1 MIFLFFITRT
11 NFYLCAPNT
20 LPRALTSKFVNRPLL
35 LLLPALAALGLT
47 TQCQSSKPAV
57 TAAVAPA
64 TTPAAPKEYSYT
76 TAPNDPLGVRVYQ
89 LANGLTVYLS
99 DYKNA
104 PRIQTYLAVRA
115 GSKNDPATATGLA
128 HYLEHMVFKGTSRLG
143 TKDWSKEKPEL
154 DKIEALYET
163 YRGERNDPAARKRT
177 YHQIDSISGVAARYA
192 VPNEYDKLMGSMGAK
207 GSNAHTSNEETVYQ
221 EDIPSNQLEKWAAVQ
236 SERLKEMV
244 PRLFHTEL
252 EAVYEEKNRGLDS
265 DFSKEFE
272 ALNASLYPTHP
283 YGTQTTIGTIEHLQ
297 NPSITEIKKYFGQYY
312 VPNNLALCLSGDL
325 DYDQTIRLIDKY
337 FGGLESKPVPTF
349 ISPVEKP
356 LTTPITKEVVGPQSE
371 NVMLGYRFAGKATRD
386 ALRLRMLDKILTN
399 GQAGLFDLDLNQQ
412 QKVLQAQTFADL
424 NDDYSTHVLYGT
436 PRQGQQLADVQALML
451 AEIAKVKRGDFP
463 DWLIPAIV
471 NNEKLTRTKSYESNE
486 ARASALYESFIERVS
501 WADYLKQ
508 NDDFATI
515 TKAEIIKFA
524 NDNYGSNYVAVF
536 KRNGEDPNK
545 VKVIKPAIT
554 PVPANRDAASAFYT
568 EVSKLPST
576 ELQPVFI
583 DYKKDIQTAN
593 IKPGLPLY
601 YTKNSENG
609 LFSLFYAIDLGTN
622 NNPLL
627 DVATDY
633 LQYLGTGQYSAAQLQ
648 QEFYKL
654 GCSFAVSSSQDRV
667 LISLSGLDSNLEPAM
682 QLFEQLLNN
691 PRPDA
696 AALKNQ
702 VAGILKQRQ
711 DAKLNKGVILNQAML
726 NYAKYGPR
734 NPFTS
739 VVPEAQLKALK
750 PEQLTSLLKSLP
762 TYQHRV
768 LYYGPR
774 PITELNTETS
784 PQSKLNPATGKRE
797 IQLGAV
803 GKRRGNGI
811 ADVLYSLHR
820 TPASLKPTPPAKD
833 FAEQPLKDKK
843 VYWVDYKMVQ
853 AEILFLTKGDTY
865 DRLMVPTVALYN
877 EYFGGGMGS
886 IVFQDLRESKA
897 LAYSAMSRY
906 ANADKTGR
914 SNYIVSYIGTQ
925 SDKLPE
931 AMAGMEGLLT
941 DMPLA
946 DANLAIAKQSI
957 RNSIATDRITH
968 EGVLLSYER
977 ARRLGLDYDVRRD
990 VYDQTQ
996 NMTFGEL
1003 QKFQQVKI
1011 KGQNQVILVIGAK
1024 DRLNFKELAKY
1035 GTVQQLTLKEI
1046 FGY

>member
-1 MIFLFFITRT
+1 M
-11 NFYLCAPNT
+11 N
-20 LPRALTSKFVNRPLL
+20 KPLL

-47 TQCQSSKPAV
+47 TQCQSSKPA
-57 TAAVAPA
+57 TAAVATAPASAPA
-64 TTPAAPKEYSYT
+64 TPKEYRYD
-76 TAPNDPLGVRVYQ
+76 TAPNDPLGVRVYK
-89 LANGLTVYLS
+89 LDNGLTVYLS

-104 PRIQTYLAVRA
+104 PRIQTYVAVRA

-128 HYLEHMVFKGTSRLG
+128 HYLEHMVFKGTSKLG

-154 DKIEALYET
+154 DKIEALYEK
-163 YRGERNDPAARKRT
+163 YRGERNDPVARKRT
-177 YHQIDSISGVAARYA
+177 YHQIDSVSGVAARYA
-192 VPNEYDKLMGSMGAK
+192 VPNEYDKLMGSIGAK

-236 SERLKEMV
+236 SERFTEMV

-265 DFSKEFE
+265 DFNKEFE
-272 ALNASLYPTHP
+272 ALNVSLYPSHP

-312 VPNNLALCLSGDL
+312 VPGNVALCLSGDL

-337 FGGLESKPVPTF
+337 FGSWQGKAAPAFVA
-349 ISPVEKP
+349 PVEKP
-356 LTTPITKEVVGPQSE
+356 ITAPITKEVLGPQSE

-436 PRQGQQLADVQALML
+436 PRQGQKLEEVQALML
-451 AEIAKVKRGDFP
+451 AEVAKVKRGDFP

-471 NNEKLTRTKSYESNE
+471 NNEKLSRTKSYESNE

-508 NDDFATI
+508 NEDFATI
-515 TKAEIIKFA
+515 TKTEIVKFA
-524 NDNYGSNYVAVF
+524 NDNYGQNYVAVF
-536 KRNGEDPNK
+536 KRTGEDPNK
-545 VKVIKPAIT
+545 VKVVKPAIT
-554 PVPANRDAASAFYT
+554 PVPANRDAASAYYK
-568 EVSKLPST
+568 EVSALPSS
-576 ELQPVFI
+576 ELKPVFI
-583 DYKKDIQTAN
+583 DYKKDIQTAD

-601 YTKNSENG
+601 YTRNTENG

-667 LISLSGLDSNLEPAM
+667 LISLSGLDSNLEPAI

-691 PRPDA
+691 PRPDV

-734 NPFTS
+734 NPFTE

-774 PITELNTETS
+774 EVASTANAI
-784 PQSKLNPATGKRE
+784 R
-797 IQLGAV
+797 
-803 GKRRGNGI
+803 
-811 ADVLYSLHR
+811 ADHR
-820 TPASLKPTPPAKD
+820 TPASLKPAPAAKD

-853 AEILFLTKGDTY
+853 AEILFLTKGDIY
-865 DRLMVPTVALYN
+865 DRAMAPTVALYN

-914 SNYIVSYIGTQ
+914 SNYILSYIGTQ

-977 ARRLGLDYDVRRD
+977 ARRLGLDYDLRRD

-996 NMTFGEL
+996 NMTFAEL
-1003 QKFQQVKI
+1003 QKFQQAKI
-1011 KGQNQVILVIGAK
+1011 RGQNQVILVIGAK

>member
-1 MIFLFFITRT
+1 M
-11 NFYLCAPNT
+11 
-20 LPRALTSKFVNRPLL
+20 

-47 TQCQSSKPAV
+47 TQCQSSKPAT
-57 TAAVAPA
+57 TAATTAPA
-64 TTPAAPKEYSYT
+64 ASPAPAKEYRYE
-76 TAPNDPLGVRVYQ
+76 TAPNDPLGVRVYK
-89 LANGLTVYLS
+89 LDNGLTVYLS

-104 PRIQTYLAVRA
+104 PRIQTYVAVRA

-143 TKDWSKEKPEL
+143 TKDWAKEKPEL

-163 YRGERNDPAARKRT
+163 YRGERNDPVARKRT
-177 YHQIDSISGVAARYA
+177 YHQIDSVSGVAARYA
-192 VPNEYDKLMGSMGAK
+192 VPNEYDKLMGSIGAK

-236 SERLKEMV
+236 SERFTEMV

-312 VPNNLALCLSGDL
+312 VPSNVALCLSGDL

-337 FGGLESKPVPTF
+337 FGAWQGKPAPAFVA
-349 ISPVEKP
+349 PVEKP
-356 LTTPITKEVVGPQSE
+356 ITAPITKEVLGPQSE
-371 NVMLGYRFAGKATRD
+371 NVMLGYRFPGKATRD
-386 ALRLRMLDKILTN
+386 ALRLRMLDRILTN

-412 QKVLQAQTFADL
+412 QRVLQAQTFADL

-436 PRQGQQLADVQALML
+436 PRQGQKLEEVQALML
-451 AEIAKVKRGDFP
+451 AEVAKVKRGDFP

-471 NNEKLTRTKSYESNE
+471 NNEKLSRTKSYESNE
-486 ARASALYESFIERVS
+486 ARASAMYEAFIERVS

-508 NDDFATI
+508 NEDFATI
-515 TKAEIIKFA
+515 TKAEIVKFA
-524 NDNYGSNYVAVF
+524 NDNYGQNYVAVF
-536 KRNGEDPNK
+536 KRTGEDPNK
-545 VKVIKPAIT
+545 VKVVKPAIT
-554 PVPANRDAASAFYT
+554 PVPANRDAASAYYT

-576 ELQPVFI
+576 ELKPVFL
-583 DYKKDIQTAN
+583 DYKKDIQTAD

-601 YTKNSENG
+601 YTRNTENG

-633 LQYLGTGQYSAAQLQ
+633 LQYLGTGQHSAAQLQ

-667 LISLSGLDSNLEPAM
+667 LISLSGLDSNLKPAM
-682 QLFEQLLNN
+682 LLFEQLLNN

-734 NPFTS
+734 NPFTNI
-739 VVPEAQLKALK
+739 VPEAQLKALK

-774 PITELNTETS
+774 RMDGSYHMGRDNNGKSITVGSDGITE
-784 PQSKLNPATGKRE
+784 
-797 IQLGAV
+797 I
-803 GKRRGNGI
+803 I
-811 ADVLYSLHR
+811 AADHR
-820 TPASLKPTPPAKD
+820 TPAKLKPTPPAKD

-853 AEILFLTKGDTY
+853 AEILFLTKGDIY
-865 DRLMVPTVALYN
+865 DRALAPTVALYN

-914 SNYIVSYIGTQ
+914 SNYILSYIGTQ

-968 EGVLLSYER
+968 EGILLSYER
-977 ARRLGLDYDVRRD
+977 ARRLGLDYDLRRD

-996 NMTFGEL
+996 NMTFAEL
-1003 QKFQQVKI
+1003 QKFQQAKI
-1011 KGQNQVILVIGAK
+1011 RGQNQVILVIGSK

>member
-1 MIFLFFITRT
+1 MCPCRV
-11 NFYLCAPNT
+11 
-20 LPRALTSKFVNRPLL
+20 PRALTSKFVNRPLL
-35 LLLPALAALGLT
+35 LLLPALATLGLA
-47 TQCQSSKPAV
+47 TQCQSSKPA
-57 TAAVAPA
+57 TAALATAAAP
-64 TTPAAPKEYSYT
+64 TPAATKQYRYE
-76 TAPNDPLGVRVYQ
+76 TAPNDPLGVRVYK
-89 LANGLTVYLS
+89 LENGLTVYLS

-104 PRIQTYLAVRA
+104 PRIQTYVAVRA
-115 GSKNDPATATGLA
+115 GSKNDPAAATGLA

-143 TKDWSKEKPEL
+143 TKDWGKEKPEL

-163 YRGERNDPAARKRT
+163 YRGERNDPVARKRT

-192 VPNEYDKLMGSMGAK
+192 VPNEYDKLMGSIGSK

-236 SERLKEMV
+236 SERFREMV

-252 EAVYEEKNRGLDS
+252 EAVYEEKNRGLDN

-272 ALNASLYPTHP
+272 TLNASLYPTHP

-312 VPNNLALCLSGDL
+312 VPGNVALCLSGDL
-325 DYDQTIRLIDKY
+325 DYDQTIRLIDTY
-337 FGGLESKPVPTF
+337 FGSLPSKPVPAF
-349 ISPVEKP
+349 NAPVEKP
-356 LTTPITKEVVGPQSE
+356 ITAPIVKEVTGPSSE
-371 NVMLGYRFAGKATRD
+371 NVMLGYRLPGKATRD
-386 ALRLRMLDKILTN
+386 GLRLRMLDKILTN

-412 QKVLQAQTFADL
+412 QKVLQAATFADL

-436 PRQGQQLADVQALML
+436 PRQGQSLAEVQALML
-451 AEIAKVKRGDFP
+451 AELAKVKSGNFP

-471 NNEKLTRTKSYESNE
+471 NNEKLSRTKSYESNE

-501 WADYLKQ
+501 WADYVKQ
-508 NDDFATI
+508 NEDFATI
-515 TKAEIIKFA
+515 TKTEIVKFV
-524 NDNYGSNYVAVF
+524 NDNYGPNYVAVL
-536 KRNGEDPNK
+536 KHTGKDPNT
-545 VKVIKPAIT
+545 VKVVKPAIT
-554 PVPANRDAASAFYT
+554 PVPANRDAASDYYK

-576 ELQPVFI
+576 ELQPVFV
-583 DYKKDIQTAN
+583 DYKKDIQTAD

-601 YTKNSENG
+601 YTRNSENG

-633 LQYLGTGQYSAAQLQ
+633 LQYLGTGKYTAAQLQ

-711 DAKLNKGVILNQAML
+711 DAKLSKGVILNQAML

-734 NPFTS
+734 NPFTNIL
-739 VVPEAQLKALK
+739 PETQLRALK
-750 PEQLTSLLKSLP
+750 PEQLTALLKSLP
-762 TYQHRV
+762 TYEHRV

-774 PITELNTETS
+774 VIRHDSVDATTGIVTMGH
-784 PQSKLNPATGKRE
+784 PA
-797 IQLGAV
+797 LGTQESV
-803 GKRRGNGI
+803 VNI
-811 ADVLYSLHR
+811 IHDDHQ
-820 TPASLKPTPPAKD
+820 TPAKLKPAPAAKD
-833 FAEQPLKDKK
+833 FAEQPLSQKK
-843 VYWVDYKMVQ
+843 VYWVDYNMVQ
-853 AEILFLTKGDTY
+853 AEILFLTKGDVY
-865 DRLMVPTVALYN
+865 SKALAPTVALYN

-931 AMAGMEGLLT
+931 AMSGMEGLLT

-946 DANLAIAKQSI
+946 DANLVIAKQSI

-977 ARRLGLDYDVRRD
+977 ARRLGLDYDLRRD
-990 VYDQTQ
+990 VYEQTQ
-996 NMTFGEL
+996 NMSFADL
-1003 QKFQQVKI
+1003 QKFQQAKI
-1011 KGQNQVILVIGAK
+1011 KGQNQVILVIGSK

-1035 GTVQQLTLKEI
+1035 GSVEQLSLKEI

>member
-1 MIFLFFITRT
+1 M
-11 NFYLCAPNT
+11 NKP
-20 LPRALTSKFVNRPLL
+20 SL

-47 TQCQSSKPAV
+47 TQCQSSKPAT
-57 TAAVAPA
+57 TAATA
-64 TTPAAPKEYSYT
+64 TTPAPITASVSTPKEYRYT
-76 TAPNDPLGVRVYQ
+76 TAPNDPLGVRVYK
-89 LANGLTVYLS
+89 LDNGLTVYLS

-104 PRIQTYLAVRA
+104 PRIQTYVAVRA

-128 HYLEHMVFKGTSRLG
+128 HYLEHMVFKGTSKLG
-143 TKDWSKEKPEL
+143 TKDWGKEQAEL
-154 DKIEALYET
+154 NKIEALYET
-163 YRGERNDPAARKRT
+163 YRSQRNDPAARKRT

-192 VPNEYDKLMGSMGAK
+192 VPNEYDKLMGSLGSK

-221 EDIPSNQLEKWAAVQ
+221 EDIPSNQLEKWSAVQ
-236 SERLKEMV
+236 AERFKEMV

-265 DFSKEFE
+265 DFNKEFE

-297 NPSITEIKKYFGQYY
+297 NPSITEIKKYFTQYY
-312 VPNNLALCLSGDL
+312 VPNNVALCLSGDL

-337 FGGLESKPVPTF
+337 FGDWQQKPVPAF
-349 ISPVEKP
+349 NAAVEKP
-356 LTTPITKEVVGPQSE
+356 ITAPITKEVVGPQSE
-371 NVMLGYRFAGKATRD
+371 NVMLGYRLAGKATRD
-386 ALRLRMLDKILTN
+386 GLRLRMLDKILTN

-412 QKVLQAQTFADL
+412 QKVLQAQTFADA

-436 PRQGQQLADVQALML
+436 PRQGQSLEEVKALML
-451 AEIAKVKRGDFP
+451 AEVEKVKKGDFP

-486 ARASALYESFIERVS
+486 ARASAMYEAFIERVS
-501 WADYLKQ
+501 WDDYVKQ
-508 NDDFATI
+508 NADFGTI
-515 TKAEIIKFA
+515 TKAEIVQFA
-524 NDNYGSNYVAVF
+524 KEHYGPNYVAVF
-536 KRNGEDPNK
+536 KRTGKDPNT
-545 VKVIKPAIT
+545 VKVVKPAIT
-554 PVPANRDAASAFYT
+554 PVPANRDAASAYYT

-576 ELQPVFI
+576 ELQPVFV
-583 DYKKDIQTAN
+583 DYKKDIQTTN
-593 IKPGLPLY
+593 IKAGLPLY

-622 NNPLL
+622 NLPLL
-627 DVATDY
+627 EVATDY
-633 LQYLGTGQYSAAQLQ
+633 MQYLGTGQYSAAQLQ

-667 LISLSGLDSNLEPAM
+667 LVSLSGLDSNLEPALK
-682 QLFEQLLNN
+682 LFEQLLNN

-726 NYAKYGPR
+726 NYAKYGVR
-734 NPFTS
+734 NPFTNI
-739 VVPEAQLKALK
+739 VPEAQLKTLK
-750 PEQLTSLLKSLP
+750 PEQLTALLKSLP
-762 TYQHRV
+762 TYEHRV

-774 PITELNTETS
+774 AMRGTKKADDEATAKQIGIDTKSDSWGAKMDITDVIRVLHKT
-784 PQSKLNPATGKRE
+784 PAT
-797 IQLGAV
+797 
-803 GKRRGNGI
+803 
-811 ADVLYSLHR
+811 
-820 TPASLKPTPPAKD
+820 LKPDPAAKD
-833 FAEQPLKDKK
+833 FAEQPLNQKK
-843 VYWVDYKMVQ
+843 VYWVDYNMVQ
-853 AEILFLTKGDTY
+853 AEILFLTKGDVY
-865 DRLMVPTVALYN
+865 SKALAPTVALYN

-897 LAYSAMSRY
+897 LAYSASSRY
-906 ANADKTGR
+906 SNADKTGR
-914 SNYIVSYIGTQ
+914 SNYILSYIGTQ

-931 AMAGMEGLLT
+931 AMSGMENLLT
-941 DMPLA
+941 DMPMA
-946 DANLAIAKQSI
+946 DANLVIAKQSI

-977 ARRLGLDYDVRRD
+977 ARRLGLDYDLRRD
-990 VYDQTQ
+990 VYEQTQ
-996 NMTFGEL
+996 NMTFSEL
-1003 QKFQQVKI
+1003 QKFQQSKI
-1011 KGQNQVILVIGAK
+1011 KGQNQVILVIGSK

-1035 GTVQQLTLKEI
+1035 GDVQQLTLKEI

>member
-1 MIFLFFITRT
+1 MPL
-11 NFYLCAPNT
+11 LQV
-20 LPRALTSKFVNRPLL
+20 PRALTTLFVNRPLL

-47 TQCQSSKPAV
+47 TQCQSSKPAATAATTAPAV
-57 TAAVAPA
+57 TAP
-64 TTPAAPKEYSYT
+64 TPRAYRYE
-76 TAPNDPLGVRVYQ
+76 TAPNDPLGVRVYT
-89 LANGLTVYLS
+89 LANGLKVYLS

-154 DKIEALYET
+154 DKIEALYEV
-163 YRGERNDPAARKRT
+163 YRGERNDPLARKRT

-192 VPNEYDKLMGSMGAK
+192 VPNEYDKLMGSIGAK

-312 VPNNLALCLSGDL
+312 VPGNMALCLSGDL

-337 FGGLESKPVPTF
+337 FGELPAKPAPTF
-349 ISPVEKP
+349 TAPVEKP
-356 LTTPITKEVVGPQSE
+356 ITTPLVKQVVGPASE
-371 NVMLGYRFAGKATRD
+371 NVMLGYRLPGKATRD

-436 PRQGQQLADVQALML
+436 PRQGQKLEEVQALML
-451 AEIAKVKRGDFP
+451 AEVAKVKRGDFP
-463 DWLIPAIV
+463 AWLIPAIV
-471 NNEKLTRTKSYESNE
+471 NNEKLGRTKSYESNE
-486 ARASALYESFIERVS
+486 ARASAMYESFIERVS
-501 WADYLKQ
+501 WADYVQQ
-508 NDDFATI
+508 NEDFATI
-515 TKAEIIKFA
+515 TKAEIVKFA
-524 NDNYGSNYVAVF
+524 NDNYGQNYVAVF
-536 KRNGEDPNK
+536 KRTGEDPNK
-545 VKVIKPAIT
+545 VKVVKPAIT

-568 EVSKLPST
+568 EVSKLPNT

-583 DYKKDIQTAN
+583 DYKTDIEQDT
-593 IKPGLPLY
+593 IKPGLLLY
-601 YTKNSENG
+601 ATRNRENK

-691 PRPDA
+691 PRTDA

-734 NPFTS
+734 NPFTDM
-739 VVPEAQLKALK
+739 VPEAQLKTLK
-750 PEQLTSLLKSLP
+750 PEQLTALLKSLP

-774 PITELNTETS
+774 EVAGITNVIRTE
-784 PQSKLNPATGKRE
+784 
-797 IQLGAV
+797 
-803 GKRRGNGI
+803 
-811 ADVLYSLHR
+811 HR
-820 TPASLKPTPPAKD
+820 TPAILKPDPAAKD

-853 AEILFLTKGDTY
+853 AEILFLTKGDIY
-865 DRLMVPTVALYN
+865 DRTMAPTVALYN

-914 SNYIVSYIGTQ
+914 SNYILSYIGTQ

-977 ARRLGLDYDVRRD
+977 ARRLGLDYDLRRD

-996 NMTFGEL
+996 NMTFAEL
-1003 QKFQQVKI
+1003 QKFQQAKI
-1011 KGQNQVILVIGAK
+1011 RGQNQVILVIGSK

>member
-1 MIFLFFITRT
+1 VPPTEIT
-11 NFYLCAPNT
+11 CA
-20 LPRALTSKFVNRPLL
+20 LPRKIVNKPSLL
-35 LLLPALAALGLT
+35 LFPALAALGLT
-47 TQCQSSKPAV
+47 TQCQSSKPATTAV
-57 TAAVAPA
+57 TTAPTTASVA
-64 TTPAAPKEYSYT
+64 TLKEYRYT
-76 TAPNDPLGVRVYQ
+76 TAPNDPLGVRVYK

-104 PRIQTYLAVRA
+104 PRIQTYVAVRA

-143 TKDWSKEKPEL
+143 TKDWAQEKPQL
-154 DKIEALYET
+154 DKIEALYEK
-163 YRGERNDPAARKRT
+163 YRGERTDPVARKRT

-192 VPNEYDKLMGSMGAK
+192 VPNEYDKLMGSIGSK

-221 EDIPSNQLEKWAAVQ
+221 EDIPSNQLEKWSAVQ
-236 SERLKEMV
+236 AERFKEMV

-252 EAVYEEKNRGLDS
+252 EAVYEEKNRGLDN

-272 ALNASLYPTHP
+272 SLNAALYPTHP

-297 NPSITEIKKYFGQYY
+297 NPSITEIKKYFGENY
-312 VPNNLALCLSGDL
+312 VPSNVALCLSGDL
-325 DYDQTIRLIDKY
+325 DYDQTIRVIDKY
-337 FGGLESKPVPTF
+337 FGDWQAKPAPTF
-349 ISPVEKP
+349 NAPVEKP
-356 LTTPITKEVVGPQSE
+356 LTAATTKEVVGPAAE
-371 NVMLGYRFAGKATRD
+371 NVMVGYRFPGKATRD

-412 QKVLQAQTFADL
+412 QKVLQASSFTDL
-424 NDDYSTHVLYGT
+424 NDDYSSHILYAS
-436 PRQGQQLADVQALML
+436 PRQGQKLEDVRTLML
-451 AEIAKVKRGDFP
+451 AEVEKVKKGDFP

-471 NNEKLTRTKSYESNE
+471 NNEKLQRTKSYESNE

-508 NDDFATI
+508 QDDFGTI
-515 TKAEIIKFA
+515 TKAEIVKFA
-524 NDNYGSNYVAVF
+524 NDNYGANSVTIF
-536 KRNGEDPNK
+536 KRTGKDPNT
-545 VKVIKPAIT
+545 VKVVKPAIT
-554 PVPANRDAASAFYT
+554 PVPANRDAASAYYT

-576 ELQPVFI
+576 ELQPVFV
-583 DYKKDIQTAN
+583 DYKKDIQQAD

-609 LFSLFYAIDLGTN
+609 LFSLFYAIDLGSN
-622 NNPLL
+622 NNPML
-627 DVATDY
+627 DIATDY

-654 GCSFAVSSSQDRV
+654 GCSFAVSSGQDRI
-667 LISLSGLDSNLEPAM
+667 LISLSGLDSNLEPAIK
-682 QLFEQLLNN
+682 LFEQLLNN
-691 PRPDA
+691 PRSDA

-726 NYAKYGPR
+726 NYAKYGKK
-734 NPFTS
+734 NPFTNNLT
-739 VVPEAQLKALK
+739 EQQLQALK
-750 PEQLTSLLKSLP
+750 PEQLTALLKSLP

-774 PITELNTETS
+774 DVNATAAVLRTE
-784 PQSKLNPATGKRE
+784 
-797 IQLGAV
+797 
-803 GKRRGNGI
+803 
-811 ADVLYSLHR
+811 HR
-820 TPASLKPTPPAKD
+820 TPTSLKPVPPPKD

-843 VYWVDYKMVQ
+843 VYWVDYNMVQ
-853 AEILFLTKGDTY
+853 AEILFLTKGDVY
-865 DRLMVPTVALYN
+865 DKAMAPTVALYN

-906 ANADKTGR
+906 ANADKYGR

-931 AMAGMEGLLT
+931 AMTGMENLLT
-941 DMPLA
+941 DLPMA
-946 DANLAIAKQSI
+946 EANLQIAKQSI
-957 RNSIATDRITH
+957 RNSISTDRITH
-968 EGVLLSYER
+968 ENILLSYER
-977 ARRLGLDYDVRRD
+977 ARRLNLDYDLRRD
-990 VYDQTQ
+990 VYEQTKDMSFD
-996 NMTFGEL
+996 NL
-1003 QKFQQVKI
+1003 RKFQQAKV
-1011 KGQNQVILVIGAK
+1011 KGQNQVILVIGSK

-1035 GTVQQLTLKEI
+1035 GSVEQLSLKDI

>member
-1 MIFLFFITRT
+1 VLLSRFDFFV
-11 NFYLCAPNT
+11 FYSPHELLPLCPYKI
-20 LPRALTSKFVNRPLL
+20 PRVLTKKFVNRPLL
-35 LLLPALAALGLT
+35 LLLPALAALGLI
-47 TQCQSSKPAV
+47 TQCQSSKPAASV
-57 TAAVAPA
+57 AATAPA
-64 TTPAAPKEYSYT
+64 AASAAPKEYRYE
-76 TAPNDPLGVRVYQ
+76 TAPNDPLGVRVYK
-89 LANGLTVYLS
+89 LGNGLTVYLS

-192 VPNEYDKLMGSMGAK
+192 VPNEYDKLMGSIGAK

-236 SERLKEMV
+236 SERVQEMV

-265 DFSKEFE
+265 DFNKEFE
-272 ALNASLYPTHP
+272 TLNASLYPNHP

-312 VPNNLALCLSGDL
+312 VPNNMALCLSGDL

-337 FGGLESKPVPTF
+337 FGGLANKPVPAF
-349 ISPVEKP
+349 NVPVEQ
-356 LTTPITKEVVGPQSE
+356 PITAPIVKEVVGPQSE
-371 NVMLGYRFAGKATRD
+371 NVMLGYRFAGKASRD
-386 ALRLRMLDKILTN
+386 GLRLRMLDKILTN

-436 PRQGQQLADVQALML
+436 PRQGQKLEDVQALML
-451 AEIAKVKRGDFP
+451 AEVAKVKRGDFP

-471 NNEKLTRTKSYESNE
+471 NNEKLSRTKSYESNE
-486 ARASALYESFIERVS
+486 ARASAMYEAFIERVS
-501 WADYLKQ
+501 WADYVKQ
-508 NDDFATI
+508 NEDFATI
-515 TKAEIIKFA
+515 TKAEIVKFA
-524 NDNYGSNYVAVF
+524 NDNYGQNYVAVF
-536 KRNGEDPNK
+536 KRTGEDPNK
-545 VKVIKPAIT
+545 VKVVKPAIT
-554 PVPANRDAASAFYT
+554 PVPANRDAASAYYK
-568 EVSKLPST
+568 EVSALPSS
-576 ELQPVFI
+576 ELKPVFI
-583 DYKKDIQTAN
+583 DYKKDIQTAD
-593 IKPGLPLY
+593 IKSGLPLY
-601 YTKNSENG
+601 YTKNTENG

-734 NPFTS
+734 NPFTE

-750 PEQLTSLLKSLP
+750 PEQLTALLKSLP
-762 TYQHRV
+762 SYQHRV

-774 PITELNTETS
+774 EVASTTS
-784 PQSKLNPATGKRE
+784 VIR
-797 IQLGAV
+797 
-803 GKRRGNGI
+803 
-811 ADVLYSLHR
+811 ADHR
-820 TPASLKPTPPAKD
+820 TPASLKPTPAAKD

-853 AEILFLTKGDTY
+853 AEILFLTKGDIY
-865 DRLMVPTVALYN
+865 DRALAPTVALYN

-914 SNYIVSYIGTQ
+914 SNYILSYIGTQ

-977 ARRLGLDYDVRRD
+977 ARRLGLDYDLRRD

-996 NMTFGEL
+996 NMTFAEL
-1003 QKFQQVKI
+1003 QKFQQAKI
-1011 KGQNQVILVIGAK
+1011 KGQNQVILVIGSK

>member
-1 MIFLFFITRT
+1 LIFLFFIPRT
-11 NFYLCAPNT
+11 NFYLCAPIAI
-20 LPRALTSKFVNRPLL
+20 PRFLISLFVNRPLL

-47 TQCQSSKPAV
+47 TQCQSSKPTA
-57 TAAVAPA
+57 TAATTASAA
-64 TTPAAPKEYSYT
+64 TPVAPKEYRYE
-76 TAPNDPLGVRVYQ
+76 TAPNDPLGVRVYK
-89 LANGLTVYLS
+89 LDNGLTVYLS

-104 PRIQTYLAVRA
+104 PRIQTYVAVRA

-128 HYLEHMVFKGTSRLG
+128 HYLEHMVFKGTSKLG

-154 DKIEALYET
+154 DKIEALYEK
-163 YRGERNDPAARKRT
+163 YRGERNDPVARKRT
-177 YHQIDSISGVAARYA
+177 YHQIDSVSGVAARYA
-192 VPNEYDKLMGSMGAK
+192 VPNEYDKLMGSIGAK

-236 SERLKEMV
+236 AERFSEMV

-265 DFSKEFE
+265 DFNKEFE
-272 ALNASLYPTHP
+272 TLNASLYSSHP

-312 VPNNLALCLSGDL
+312 VPGNVALCLSGDL

-337 FGGLESKPVPTF
+337 FGAWQGKPAPAFVAPA
-349 ISPVEKP
+349 EKP
-356 LTTPITKEVVGPQSE
+356 ITAPITKEVLGPQSE
-371 NVMLGYRFAGKATRD
+371 NVMVGYRFPGKATRD
-386 ALRLRMLDKILTN
+386 ALRLRMLDRILTN

-436 PRQGQQLADVQALML
+436 PRQGQKLEEVQALML
-451 AEIAKVKRGDFP
+451 AEVAKVKRGDFP

-471 NNEKLTRTKSYESNE
+471 NNEKLSRTKSYESNE
-486 ARASALYESFIERVS
+486 ARASAMYEAFIERVS
-501 WADYLKQ
+501 WADYVQQ
-508 NDDFATI
+508 NEDFATI
-515 TKAEIIKFA
+515 TKAEIVKFA
-524 NDNYGSNYVAVF
+524 NDNYGQNYVAVF
-536 KRNGEDPNK
+536 KRTGEDPNK
-545 VKVIKPAIT
+545 VKVVKPAIT
-554 PVPANRDAASAFYT
+554 PVPANRDAASAYYK
-568 EVSKLPST
+568 EVSALPST
-576 ELQPVFI
+576 ELKPVFL
-583 DYKKDIQTAN
+583 DYKKDIQTAD

-601 YTKNSENG
+601 YTKNTENG

-654 GCSFAVSSSQDRV
+654 GCSFAISSSQDRV

-682 QLFEQLLNN
+682 KLFEQLLNN

-734 NPFTS
+734 NPFTDI
-739 VVPEAQLKALK
+739 VPEAQLKTLK

-774 PITELNTETS
+774 PLKGDTTT
-784 PQSKLNPATGKRE
+784 
-797 IQLGAV
+797 
-803 GKRRGNGI
+803 I
-811 ADVLYSLHR
+811 ADVLKSVHR

-853 AEILFLTKGDTY
+853 AEILFLTKGDVY
-865 DRLMVPTVALYN
+865 DRAMAPTVALYN

-914 SNYIVSYIGTQ
+914 SNYILSYIGTQ

-977 ARRLGLDYDVRRD
+977 ARRLGLDYDLRRD
-990 VYDQTQ
+990 VYEQTQ

-1003 QKFQQVKI
+1003 QKFQQAKI
-1011 KGQNQVILVIGAK
+1011 RGQNQVILVIGSK

>member
-1 MIFLFFITRT
+1 
-11 NFYLCAPNT
+11 LCPCK
-20 LPRALTSKFVNRPLL
+20 LPRALTSKFVNKPLL

-57 TAAVAPA
+57 TAAAAAPA
-64 TTPAAPKEYSYT
+64 SAPAAPKEYRYE
-76 TAPNDPLGVRVYQ
+76 TAPNDPLGVRVYK
-89 LANGLTVYLS
+89 LDNGLTVYLS

-104 PRIQTYLAVRA
+104 PRIQTYVAVRA

-154 DKIEALYET
+154 DKIEALYEK
-163 YRGERNDPAARKRT
+163 YRGERNDPVARKRT

-192 VPNEYDKLMGSMGAK
+192 VPNEYDKLMGSIGAK

-236 SERLKEMV
+236 SERLQEMV

-265 DFSKEFE
+265 DFNKEFE
-272 ALNASLYPTHP
+272 ALNASLYPSHP

-312 VPNNLALCLSGDL
+312 VPNNIALCLSGDL
-325 DYDQTIRLIDKY
+325 DYDQTIRLIDKH
-337 FGGLESKPVPTF
+337 FGGLASKPVPTF
-349 ISPVEKP
+349 NAAEEKP
-356 LTTPITKEVVGPQSE
+356 LTVPIVKEVVGPQSE

-386 ALRLRMLDKILTN
+386 GLRLRMLDKILTN

-436 PRQGQQLADVQALML
+436 PRQGQKLEDVQALML
-451 AEIAKVKRGDFP
+451 AEVAKVKRGDFP

-471 NNEKLTRTKSYESNE
+471 NNEKLSRTKSYESNE
-486 ARASALYESFIERVS
+486 ARASAMYEAFIERVS
-501 WADYLKQ
+501 WADYVKQ
-508 NDDFATI
+508 NEDFATI
-515 TKAEIIKFA
+515 TKAEIVKFA
-524 NDNYGSNYVAVF
+524 NDNYGQNYVAVF
-536 KRNGEDPNK
+536 KRTGEDPNK
-545 VKVIKPAIT
+545 VKVVKPAIT
-554 PVPANRDAASAFYT
+554 PVPANRDAASAYYK
-568 EVSKLPST
+568 EVSALPSS
-576 ELQPVFI
+576 ELKPVFV
-583 DYKKDIQTAN
+583 DYKKDIQTAD
-593 IKPGLPLY
+593 IKPDLPLY
-601 YTKNSENG
+601 YTQNAENG
-609 LFSLFYAIDLGTN
+609 LFSLFYAFDLGTN

-750 PEQLTSLLKSLP
+750 PEQLTALLKSLP
-762 TYQHRV
+762 SYQHRV

-774 PITELNTETS
+774 EVASTVSII
-784 PQSKLNPATGKRE
+784 R
-797 IQLGAV
+797 
-803 GKRRGNGI
+803 
-811 ADVLYSLHR
+811 ADHR
-820 TPASLKPTPPAKD
+820 TPASLKPAPAAKD

-853 AEILFLTKGDTY
+853 AEILFLTKGDIY
-865 DRLMVPTVALYN
+865 DRAMAPTVALYN

-914 SNYIVSYIGTQ
+914 SNYILSYIGTQ

-977 ARRLGLDYDVRRD
+977 ARRLGLDYDLRRD

-996 NMTFGEL
+996 NMTFAEL
-1003 QKFQQVKI
+1003 QKFQQAKI
-1011 KGQNQVILVIGAK
+1011 RGQNQVILVIGAK

>member
-1 MIFLFFITRT
+1 VPLTKAT
-11 NFYLCAPNT
+11 CA
-20 LPRALTSKFVNRPLL
+20 LPRKIVNKPSLL
-35 LLLPALAALGLT
+35 LFPALAALGLT
-47 TQCQSSKPAV
+47 TQCQSSKPAT
-57 TAAVAPA
+57 TAATTAPITASVA
-64 TTPAAPKEYSYT
+64 TPKGYKYT
-76 TAPNDPLGVRVYQ
+76 TAPNDPLGVRVYK
-89 LANGLTVYLS
+89 LDNGLTVYLS

-104 PRIQTYLAVRA
+104 PRIQTYVAVRA

-143 TKDWSKEKPEL
+143 TKDWAQEKPQL
-154 DKIEALYET
+154 DKIEALYEK
-163 YRGERNDPAARKRT
+163 YRGERNDPVARKRT

-192 VPNEYDKLMGSMGAK
+192 VPNEYDKLMGSIGSK

-221 EDIPSNQLEKWAAVQ
+221 EDIPSNQLEKWSAVQ
-236 SERLKEMV
+236 AERFKEMV

-252 EAVYEEKNRGLDS
+252 EAVYEEKNRGLDN

-272 ALNASLYPTHP
+272 ALNAALYPTHP

-297 NPSITEIKKYFGQYY
+297 NPSITEIKKYFGEYY
-312 VPNNLALCLSGDL
+312 VPGNVALCLSGDL

-337 FGGLESKPVPTF
+337 FGDWQAKPVPTF
-349 ISPVEKP
+349 NAPVEKP
-356 LTTPITKEVVGPQSE
+356 LTTAVTKEIVGPAAE
-371 NVMLGYRFAGKATRD
+371 NVMVGYRFPGKATRD

-412 QKVLQAQTFADL
+412 QKVLQASSFTDL
-424 NDDYSTHVLYGT
+424 NDDYSSHILYGS
-436 PRQGQQLADVQALML
+436 PRQGQKLEEVRALML
-451 AEIAKVKRGDFP
+451 AEVEKVKKGDFP

-471 NNEKLTRTKSYESNE
+471 NNEKLQRTKSYESNE

-508 NDDFATI
+508 QDDFGTI

-524 NDNYGSNYVAVF
+524 NDNYGANSVTVF
-536 KRNGEDPNK
+536 KRTGKDPNT
-545 VKVIKPAIT
+545 VKVVKPAIT
-554 PVPANRDAASAFYT
+554 PVPANRDAASAYYT

-576 ELQPVFI
+576 ELQPVFV
-583 DYKKDIQTAN
+583 DYKKDIQQAE

-601 YTKNSENG
+601 YTNNSENG

-627 DVATDY
+627 DIATDY

-654 GCSFAVSSSQDRV
+654 GCSFAVSSGQDRV
-667 LISLSGLDSNLEPAM
+667 LVSLSGLDSNLEPALK
-682 QLFEQLLNN
+682 LFEQVLNN
-691 PRPDA
+691 PRTDA

-702 VAGILKQRQ
+702 IAGILKQRQ

-734 NPFTS
+734 NPFTNIAS
-739 VVPEAQLKALK
+739 ETQLKALK
-750 PEQLTSLLKSLP
+750 PEQLTALLKSLP

-774 PITELNTETS
+774 DVN
-784 PQSKLNPATGKRE
+784 ATV
-797 IQLGAV
+797 AV
-803 GKRRGNGI
+803 LR
-811 ADVLYSLHR
+811 AEHR
-820 TPASLKPTPPAKD
+820 TPATLKPVPPAKD

-843 VYWVDYKMVQ
+843 VYWVDYNMVQ
-853 AEILFLTKGDTY
+853 AEILFLTKGDVY
-865 DRLMVPTVALYN
+865 DRAMAPTIALYN

-906 ANADKTGR
+906 ANADKYGR

-931 AMAGMEGLLT
+931 AMTGMENLLT
-941 DMPLA
+941 DLPMA
-946 DANLAIAKQSI
+946 EANLQIAKQSI
-957 RNSIATDRITH
+957 RNSISTDRITH
-968 EGVLLSYER
+968 ENILLSYER
-977 ARRLGLDYDVRRD
+977 ARRLNLDYDLRRD
-990 VYDQTQ
+990 VYEQTKDMSFD
-996 NMTFGEL
+996 NL
-1003 QKFQQVKI
+1003 RKFQQAKV
-1011 KGQNQVILVIGAK
+1011 KGQNQVILVIGSK

-1035 GTVQQLTLKEI
+1035 GSVEQLSLKDI

>member
-1 MIFLFFITRT
+1 M
-11 NFYLCAPNT
+11 
-20 LPRALTSKFVNRPLL
+20 
-35 LLLPALAALGLT
+35 LPALAALGLT
-47 TQCQSSKPAV
+47 TQCQSSKPAT
-57 TAAVAPA
+57 TAATTAPA
-64 TTPAAPKEYSYT
+64 ASPAPAKEYRYE
-76 TAPNDPLGVRVYQ
+76 TAPNDPLGVRVYK
-89 LANGLTVYLS
+89 LDNGLTVYLS

-104 PRIQTYLAVRA
+104 PRIQTYVAVRA

-143 TKDWSKEKPEL
+143 TKDWAKEKPEL

-163 YRGERNDPAARKRT
+163 YRGERNDPVARKRT
-177 YHQIDSISGVAARYA
+177 YHQIDSVSGVAARYA
-192 VPNEYDKLMGSMGAK
+192 VPNEYDKLMGSIGAK

-236 SERLKEMV
+236 SERFTEMV

-312 VPNNLALCLSGDL
+312 VPSNVALCLSGDL

-337 FGGLESKPVPTF
+337 FGAWQGKPAPAFVA
-349 ISPVEKP
+349 PVEKP
-356 LTTPITKEVVGPQSE
+356 ITAPITKEVLGPQSE
-371 NVMLGYRFAGKATRD
+371 NVMLGYRFPGKATRD
-386 ALRLRMLDKILTN
+386 ALRLRMLDRILTN

-412 QKVLQAQTFADL
+412 QRVLQAQTFADL

-436 PRQGQQLADVQALML
+436 PRQGQKLEEVQALML
-451 AEIAKVKRGDFP
+451 AEVAKVKRGDFP

-471 NNEKLTRTKSYESNE
+471 NNEKLSRTKSYESNE
-486 ARASALYESFIERVS
+486 ARASAMYEAFIERVS

-508 NDDFATI
+508 NEDFATI
-515 TKAEIIKFA
+515 TKAEIVKFA
-524 NDNYGSNYVAVF
+524 NDNYGQNYVAVF
-536 KRNGEDPNK
+536 KRTGEDPNK
-545 VKVIKPAIT
+545 VKVVKPAIT
-554 PVPANRDAASAFYT
+554 PVPANRDAASAYYT

-576 ELQPVFI
+576 ELKPVFL
-583 DYKKDIQTAN
+583 DYKKDIQTAD

-601 YTKNSENG
+601 YTRNTENG

-633 LQYLGTGQYSAAQLQ
+633 LQYLGTGQHSAAQLQ

-667 LISLSGLDSNLEPAM
+667 LISLSGLDSNLKPAM
-682 QLFEQLLNN
+682 LLFEQLLNN

-734 NPFTS
+734 NPFTNI
-739 VVPEAQLKALK
+739 VPEAQLKALK

-774 PITELNTETS
+774 RMDGSYHMGRDNNGKSITVGSDGITE
-784 PQSKLNPATGKRE
+784 
-797 IQLGAV
+797 I
-803 GKRRGNGI
+803 I
-811 ADVLYSLHR
+811 AADHR
-820 TPASLKPTPPAKD
+820 TPAKLKPTPPAKD

-853 AEILFLTKGDTY
+853 AEILFLTKGDIY
-865 DRLMVPTVALYN
+865 DRALAPTVALYN

-914 SNYIVSYIGTQ
+914 SNYILSYIGTQ

-968 EGVLLSYER
+968 EGILLSYER
-977 ARRLGLDYDVRRD
+977 ARRLGLDYDLRRD

-996 NMTFGEL
+996 NMTFAEL
-1003 QKFQQVKI
+1003 QKFQQAKI
-1011 KGQNQVILVIGAK
+1011 RGQNQVILVIGSK

>member
-1 MIFLFFITRT
+1 
-11 NFYLCAPNT
+11 LCPYK

-47 TQCQSSKPAV
+47 TQCQSSKPAA
-57 TAAVAPA
+57 TAAAVAPA
-64 TTPAAPKEYSYT
+64 TRPATPKEYRYE
-76 TAPNDPLGVRVYQ
+76 TAPNDPLGVRVYK
-89 LANGLTVYLS
+89 LDNGLTVYLS

-104 PRIQTYLAVRA
+104 PRIQTYVAVRA

-163 YRGERNDPAARKRT
+163 YRGERNDPVARKRT

-192 VPNEYDKLMGSMGAK
+192 VPNEYDKLMGSIGAK

-236 SERLKEMV
+236 SERFQEMV

-265 DFSKEFE
+265 DFNKEFE

-312 VPNNLALCLSGDL
+312 VPGNMALCLSGDL

-337 FGGLESKPVPTF
+337 FGGLASKPVPTF
-349 ISPVEKP
+349 NAPVEKP
-356 LTTPITKEVVGPQSE
+356 LTAPIVKEVVGPQSE
-371 NVMLGYRFAGKATRD
+371 NVMLGYRFPGKATRD
-386 ALRLRMLDKILTN
+386 GLRLRMLDKILTN

-424 NDDYSTHVLYGT
+424 NDDYSSHVLYGT
-436 PRQGQQLADVQALML
+436 PRQGQKLEEVQALML
-451 AEIAKVKRGDFP
+451 AEVEKVKRGDFP

-471 NNEKLTRTKSYESNE
+471 NNEKLSRTKSYESNE

-508 NDDFATI
+508 NEDFATI
-515 TKAEIIKFA
+515 TKAEIVKFA

-536 KRNGEDPNK
+536 KRTGEDPNK

-554 PVPANRDAASAFYT
+554 PVPANRDAASAYYK
-568 EVSKLPST
+568 EVSALPST
-576 ELQPVFI
+576 ELKPVFI
-583 DYKKDIQTAN
+583 DYKKDIQTAE

-601 YTKNSENG
+601 YTKNTENG

-633 LQYLGTGQYSAAQLQ
+633 MQYLGTGKFSAAQLQ

-774 PITELNTETS
+774 EVASTS
-784 PQSKLNPATGKRE
+784 SAIR
-797 IQLGAV
+797 
-803 GKRRGNGI
+803 
-811 ADVLYSLHR
+811 ADHR
-820 TPASLKPTPPAKD
+820 TPASLKPVPPAKD

-853 AEILFLTKGDTY
+853 AEILFLTKGDIY
-865 DRLMVPTVALYN
+865 DRTMAPTVALYN

-914 SNYIVSYIGTQ
+914 SNYILSYIGTQ

-977 ARRLGLDYDVRRD
+977 ARRLGLDYDLRRD

-996 NMTFGEL
+996 NMTFAEL
-1003 QKFQQVKI
+1003 QKFQQSKI